1 VAEDI
6 VRVLRI
12 VEYVGP
18 RDRIEKQIA
27 NSLHGT
33 KTWNDIQISAATIG
47 EFPEI
52 LERANT
58 ESVEERA
65 KRFAASPLGQAMKA
79 EKAAEAYGK
88 QSDAM
93 LGMLGKD
100 DPSHD

>member
-1 VAEDI
+1 MTEDI

-12 VEYVGP
+12 IEIVGP
-18 RDRIEKQIA
+18 RSLVEKQVA
-27 NSLHGT
+27 NSIHGT
-33 KTWNDIQISAATIG
+33 KTWNDIRISAATIG

-52 LERANT
+52 LERVNT

-79 EKAAEAYGK
+79 EKVAEAHGK